1 MTERSEQPEQ
11 TRRLGQP
18 AAAGQ
23 PAEPAAPGEPAA
35 SAAPGE
41 LAASG
46 RPHHFTLHILSD
58 SLGQTAETF
67 ARVLASRFPAL
78 EFSIERSSL
87 IGDPAE
93 LELIARP
100 HCFKPNYLFVYTFA
114 RQDLLD
120 KMEQLSGEGC
130 QAVDLLGH
138 AVRYIHKLSGER
150 PTGKVGAIHSTGE
163 TYFQR
168 IDAMEYTIDHDDG
181 RHPEGLLD
189 ADIVLIGVSR
199 SGKSPL
205 STFLAYQGWKVAN
218 LPLAFGSHPPDELFE
233 VDPRRI
239 YGLMTTPEV
248 LLQIRESRSVE
259 LGMHLGNYT
268 SRESIERELADA
280 RDLMR
285 RLGCIV
291 INTANR
297 AIEEVAQ
304 DILRYVLILDPKPDL

>member
-1 MTERSEQPEQ
+1 MPT
-11 TRRLGQP
+11 
-18 AAAGQ
+18 
-23 PAEPAAPGEPAA
+23 
-35 SAAPGE
+35 
-41 LAASG
+41 
-46 RPHHFTLHILSD
+46 PHQHFTLHVLSD

-67 ARVLASRFPAL
+67 ARVLESRFPLL
-78 EFSIERSSL
+78 EFSLARSSL

-93 LELIARP
+93 LEAIARP
-100 HCFKPNYLFVYTFA
+100 HCHEQNYLFVYTFA
-114 RQDLLD
+114 RQDLID
-120 KMEQLSGEGC
+120 KMEDLGDEGC
-130 QAVDLLGH
+130 QAVDLLGR
-138 AVRYIHKLSGER
+138 AVRYIYKLSGER
-150 PTGKVGAIHSTGE
+150 PTGKVGAIHSTDE

-168 IDAMEYTIDHDDG
+168 IEAMEYTIDHDDG

-218 LPLAFGSHPPDELFE
+218 LPLAFGSHPPDQLFE
-233 VDPRRI
+233 IDPRRI

-248 LLQIRESRSVE
+248 LLNIRTARSSE
-259 LGMHLGNYT
+259 LGTHLGNYT
-268 SRESIERELADA
+268 SRESIEHELSDA

-304 DILRYVLILDPKPDL
+304 DILRYVQALDAQYSL